1 MFKLTRHVTAH
12 FRNRLVM
19 RNNAKK
25 QRVRQTNKT
34 YCFTLSAIR
43 MLNIKCLIV

>member
-25 QRVRQTNKT
+25 QRVRQPNKT
-34 YCFTLSAIR
+34 YIILH
-43 MLNIKCLIV
+43 